1 MDKKWEA
8 FCENWLADYPDIL
21 TVLEVKAIT
30 GYCKTSVQ
38 GWIDR
43 GLIEAFL
50 TRRSNK
56 IPKESLLR
64 FMSSSKFRNMHVKS
78 KMTAEKRKRSDY
90 AKMLKKYPD
99 VLKIEQMCE
108 ALGGMSTKT
117 GYKMLREGRIGSV
130 KVGREYRITKV
141 DIIDYLMKAN

>member
-1 MDKKWEA
+1 
-8 FCENWLADYPDIL
+8 
-21 TVLEVKAIT
+21 
-30 GYCKTSVQ
+30 
-38 GWIDR
+38 
-43 GLIEAFL
+43 
-50 TRRSNK
+50 
-56 IPKESLLR
+56 
-64 FMSSSKFRNMHVKS
+64 
-78 KMTAEKRKRSDY
+78 MTAEKRKRSDY

-117 GYKMLREGRIGSV
+117 GYKMLRDGRIGSV

>member
-1 MDKKWEA
+1 MLRYERSQVIENGRTQNDWINA
-8 FCENWLADYPDIL
+8 FKEYEN
-21 TVLEVKAIT
+21 IT
-30 GYCKTSVQ
+30 ELH
-38 GWIDR
+38 R
-43 GLIEAFL
+43 GVIVNLIE
-50 TRRSNK
+50 K
-56 IPKESLLR
+56 III
-64 FMSSSKFRNMHVKS
+64 
-78 KMTAEKRKRSDY
+78 Y

>member
-1 MDKKWEA
+1 
-8 FCENWLADYPDIL
+8 
-21 TVLEVKAIT
+21 
-30 GYCKTSVQ
+30 
-38 GWIDR
+38 
-43 GLIEAFL
+43 
-50 TRRSNK
+50 
-56 IPKESLLR
+56 
-64 FMSSSKFRNMHVKS
+64 
-78 KMTAEKRKRSDY
+78 MTAEKRKRSDY
-90 AKMLKKYPD
+90 SKMLKKYPD